1 MTLYRY
7 KAIQGSG
14 EMVEGATEAPD
25 RETVVARLRA
35 GGGYPI
41 EIEAAGAEATSSVG
55 GGASVQGSGSTRL
68 RLSLKDQA
76 LLTRELGTLLGAG
89 LAIDRALL
97 ALADLTSSGRVAA
110 ISRRL
115 ARDIQSGRSL
125 SAACAALPRAFSRN
139 YVTMVAAG
147 EASGDLAAALERLAL
162 LIDRSRAVASAVG
175 SALLYPAIVALVG
188 VASAIF
194 LVSYVLPSF
203 ADLLTGMG
211 RELPWPTRMLL
222 GLSEFLQRYGL
233 WLALGVAGLGVLVS
247 WRWRDPAFRLGLDR
261 LLLRLP
267 VLGGILRRVEI
278 ERTARVLAHLLAA
291 GIDLPKALL
300 GAREVAQNRAVAG
313 GLGASEEAVR
323 RGERLAA
330 GLAAAGVFP
339 PLLVELARVGEE
351 TGNLS
356 DALLK
361 VAEIQAREVERALAR
376 LVALIAPVTTILLG
390 MMVAFLILAMFN
402 TVLEIYDLGP

>member
-14 EMVEGATEAPD
+14 EIVEGATEAPD
-25 RETVVARLRA
+25 REAVVARLRA

-41 EIEAAGAEATSSVG
+41 EIKAATAVGGALAGNERSARAAGSA
-55 GGASVQGSGSTRL
+55 RL
-68 RLSLKDQA
+68 RLSLRDQA
-76 LLTRELGTLLGAG
+76 LLTRELSTLLGAG

-97 ALADLTSSGRVAA
+97 TLADFTSSGRVAA
-110 ISRRL
+110 VSRRL
-115 ARDIQSGRSL
+115 ARDIQSGQSV
-125 SAACAALPRAFSRN
+125 SAACAALPGAFSRV

-147 EASGDLAAALERLAL
+147 EASGDLAAALERMAL
-162 LIDRSRAVASAVG
+162 LIDRSRALASAVG
-175 SALLYPAIVALVG
+175 SALLYPAIVAAVG

-194 LVSYVLPSF
+194 LVTYVLPSF

-222 GLSEFLQRYGL
+222 GVSDLVQAYGL
-233 WLALGVAGLGVLVS
+233 WLALGATVALVLLS
-247 WRWRDPAFRLGLDR
+247 WRWRAPAFRQRLDR
-261 LLLRLP
+261 NLLLVP
-267 VLGGILRRVEI
+267 VLGGILRRVEV
-278 ERTARVLAHLLAA
+278 ERTTRVLSHLLAA
-291 GIDLPKALL
+291 GVDLPRAIQ
-300 GAREVAQNRAVAG
+300 GAAEVAGNRAVAA
-313 GLGASEEAVR
+313 GLAACEEAVR

-330 GLAAAGVFP
+330 GLAAAGIFP

-351 TGNLS
+351 TGNLPE
-356 DALLK
+356 ALLR
-361 VAEIQAREVERALAR
+361 VAEIQAREVERALQR

-390 MMVAFLILAMFN
+390 IMVAFLILAMFN